1 MMAAVFVFHQLLVLV
16 HMEDLVSEMED
27 LQEEILEKNLFGPL
41 LDFEVLENLDKDLM
55 AELKDN
61 SEKAIVDKEDNWD
74 SKRKD
79 LKDFD

>member
-1 MMAAVFVFHQLLVLV
+1 MMAAEFVFHRLLVLV
-16 HMEDLVSEMED
+16 HKEDLASELED
-27 LQEEILEKNLFGPL
+27 LQEEILEKNIFGPL
-41 LDFEVLENLDKDLM
+41 LDFEVLENLEKDLM
-55 AELKDN
+55 AEMKDN